1 MVVFIKHVE
10 IEGPGLFLGFL
21 KEFGFKTAIIDL
33 SKGESLPDVGLCQA
47 IIVLGGPM
55 NVYETD
61 KYSFLSREEKF
72 LKDALSK
79 EIPILGI
86 CLGAQ
91 ILAKVGGAQIKK
103 SPLREIGWY
112 EVRLTDDGKEDILFN
127 GLGDKLS
134 VFQWHEDTFDI
145 PKEAKLLAKGDI
157 CKNQALV
164 IGKCA
169 WGLQFHP
176 EMNKRM
182 LKSWLEYY
190 NEDIDR
196 DKVLFNYF
204 ERQDIYMLQAKRI
217 CLNFSSIIEK
227 VAGIK
232 I

>member
-10 IEGPGLFLGFL
+10 IEGPGLFLSFL
-21 KEFGFKTAIIDL
+21 KGAGFKISIIEL
-33 SKGESLPDVGLCQA
+33 SRGESLPDIELCQA
-47 IIVLGGPM
+47 IVVLGGPM

-61 KYSFLSREEKF
+61 KHSFLLREEKF

-91 ILAKVGGAQIKK
+91 ILAKVGGAQVKK
-103 SPLREIGWY
+103 SPAKEIGWY
-112 EVRLTDDGKEDILFN
+112 EAKLTEDGKEDILFS
-127 GLGDKLS
+127 GLGNALS

-145 PKEAKLLAKGDI
+145 PKGGKLLAKGDI
-157 CKNQALV
+157 CKNQALAV
-164 IGKCA
+164 GKCA

-176 EMNKRM
+176 EMNKSM
-182 LKSWLEYY
+182 LRSWLEYY

-204 ERQDIYMLQAKRI
+204 ERQDVYLSQAKRI
-217 CLNFSSIIEK
+217 CLNF
-227 VAGIK
+227 AGIIGK
-232 I
+232 RASIKM